1 MVWRKNDNEVEKKM
15 MELLYIIIGAFIGIS
30 LHWTLLAKP
39 LCMKYKEYIKLLIK
53 ELNKK

>member
-53 ELNKK
+53 ELKKK